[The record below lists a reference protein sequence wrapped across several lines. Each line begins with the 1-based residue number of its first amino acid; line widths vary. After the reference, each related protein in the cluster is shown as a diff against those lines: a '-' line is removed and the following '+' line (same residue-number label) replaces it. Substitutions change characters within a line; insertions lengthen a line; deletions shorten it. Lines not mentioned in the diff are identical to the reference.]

1 MKKLEIIESYNK
13 QEFIEKV
20 QNKLNTYN
28 VYDIQYNYAMIG
40 NIASSE
46 RLPIYIA
53 YITLEI

>member
-28 VYDIQYNYAMIG
+28 IYDIQYNYAMIG
-40 NIASSE
+40 NIASAE
-46 RLPIYIA
+46 RLPIYVA

>member
-28 VYDIQYNYAMIG
+28 VYDIIM
-40 NIASSE
+40 
-46 RLPIYIA
+46 P
-53 YITLEI
+53 